1 MLKETYLKEISMNNI
16 KYNVHIPEEAY
27 LLLSHAANVAKSSVD
42 EILAEIIQEYLGDG
56 EWDRE
61 EYEYSCDDGDER

>member
-1 MLKETYLKEISMNNI
+1 MKNV

-27 LLLSHAANVAKSSVD
+27 LLLSHAANISKSSVD
-42 EILAEIIQEYLGDG
+42 EVLAELIQEYLGDG

-61 EYEYSCDDGDER
+61 EYEYACEYEDE